1 MNERAQNLVD
11 ILDTALNTG
20 DAVALV
26 KARNYLALLCDIYTE
41 DIYLAMD
48 AVASE
53 WTLVWG
59 LRFAHNTVVLFTS
72 YYDLWRYLQ
81 VRETNPTAYLDDN
94 FVTYVAICDI
104 NESEIHILRDR
115 HFAIVF

>member
-1 MNERAQNLVD
+1 MYKRAQNLIN
-11 ILDTALNTG
+11 ILNTALNTG
-20 DAVALV
+20 DALALV

-81 VRETNPTAYLDDN
+81 VKETNPTAYLDDN
-94 FVTYVAICDI
+94 FVTCVAMCDI
-104 NESEIHILRDR
+104 SDSEIHILRNK